1 MAMHLAPKAI
11 NVFYLLLLP
20 FCYFALTRSRA
31 VFCFILKCMFC
42 IYGIQ
47 SCKITSG
54 LPHTHTDTHAFT
66 TYGKMD
72 GKNVK
77 LYRFKSV
84 ILRQQNDLI
93 AFSLTRRLIPNK
105 RNILSIVYDTINIFS
120 LFSLLF
126 GSINSARIDFFF
138 PFLIISTTII
148 ISACCC

>member
-1 MAMHLAPKAI
+1 MAMHLAAKAI

-54 LPHTHTDTHAFT
+54 LPHTHIDTHA
-66 TYGKMD
+66 YNLRKD

-126 GSINSARIDFFF
+126 GSINGARIDFFF